1 MWHTKH
7 IAHRRAHKLKLPL
20 SLSGPLSVPHMD
32 GWTDRH
38 GSVVIGAALRPQAGD
53 LTRLAS
59 VSNSDTGILSPSR
72 SAWPRTAARSVNTS
86 GGPWHEGPGPWKSR
100 RRRLG
105 HPSAEEGMSDT
116 PPPHQ

>member
-7 IAHRRAHKLKLPL
+7 IVHRRAHKLKLPL
-20 SLSGPLSVPHMD
+20 SLLLPLVSGPLSVPHMD

-53 LTRLAS
+53 LTHLAS
-59 VSNSDTGILSPSR
+59 VSNSDTGTLSPSR
-72 SAWPRTAARSVNTS
+72 SAWPRAAARSVNMS
-86 GGPWHEGPGPWKSR
+86 GGSWHEGPGPQKSR

-105 HPSAEEGMSDT
+105 HPSVEEDE
-116 PPPHQ
+116 